1 MTRIERAIT
10 VAALLGITALA
21 WAYLYFAGMGPADN
35 MGMAGMA
42 GMPMPGMDMP
52 APSPVVTIATA
63 FLMWSVMMIGMMLPS
78 ALPMILVFGAIGARR
93 RERGDSYISTAVFTA
108 GYLLVW
114 VGFSLLAAFA
124 QYPLGMA
131 AHVGPIFGAVIVLAA
146 GLYQL
151 TPLKTACLTHCRSPL
166 QFLMTHWREG
176 RAGALRMGIEHGLFC
191 LGCCWLL
198 MALLFVGGAM
208 NLVWAAALAAL
219 VFVEK
224 LLPAGGWIARGSG
237 VALIGYGAYLFAA

>member
-1 MTRIERAIT
+1 VTRIEHAIT

-21 WAYLYFAGMGPADN
+21 WAYLYVAGMGPADS
-35 MGMAGMA
+35 MPGMA

-63 FLMWSVMMIGMMLPS
+63 FLMWSAMMTGMMLPS
-78 ALPMILVFGAIGARR
+78 ALPMILVFAAIGARR
-93 RERGDSYISTAVFTA
+93 RERGDSYVPTAVFSA

-124 QYPLGMA
+124 QFPLGMA
-131 AHVGPIFGAVIVLAA
+131 ARVGPLFGAFIVLAA

-176 RAGALRMGIEHGLFC
+176 RAGALRMGIEHGVYC

-198 MALLFVGGAM
+198 MGLLFVGGAM
-208 NLVWAAALAAL
+208 NLLWAAALAAL

-224 LLPAGGWIARGSG
+224 LLPAGRWIARGSG
-237 VALIGYGAYLFAA
+237 VALIGYGAYLLAAP